1 MHKKLIAV
9 AVAAALSTALVPA
22 QAEVKVSTKG
32 GLKVETDDGNF
43 QFRAGGR
50 IHLDAAFHDDDA
62 TDLKDGTKFRRA
74 RLFVDGV
81 INKDWLFKAQYD
93 FAENTVGAKD
103 LYIKYKP
110 WGVTL
115 GQFKQPL
122 SLEELTSS
130 NYITFIERASINNL
144 ATSRRVGLGY
154 NTGADNYSFAVSA
167 YGRDVGESTSDDE
180 GFGIGGRLTFAPW
193 ASDTSALHLGVAA
206 SMESPQ
212 LGDENAR
219 FRARPEANVDGNRL
233 IDTGSISDVD
243 DITKYGIEAALVQ
256 GPFSLQAEYLA
267 ASVARKNGNPD
278 ADFDGYYVFGSW
290 FLTGESRPYSAKSG
304 SFGRVKPAAKSG
316 AWELAARYSNLDL
329 TDGAIA
335 GGEMDNWTVGVNYYM
350 NSNARLMFNYVSVD
364 SEKASVDNDP
374 GIFLMRAQVDF

>member
-1 MHKKLIAV
+1 MQKNIIAV
-9 AVAAALSTALVPA
+9 AVAAALSTAILPA
-22 QAEVKVSTKG
+22 QADVKVSTKG
-32 GLKVETDDGNF
+32 GLKVETDDGNY

-50 IHLDAAFHDDDA
+50 IHLDAAFHDDD
-62 TDLKDGTKFRRA
+62 TSDLKDGTKFRRA

-93 FAENTVGAKD
+93 FAENSVGAKD

-154 NTGADNYSFAVSA
+154 NTGADNYSFAASA
-167 YGRDVGESTSDDE
+167 YGRDVGDSTTDDE
-180 GFGIGGRLTFAPW
+180 GFGVGGRLTFAPW
-193 ASDTSALHLGVAA
+193 ASDTSAMHLGVAA

-212 LGDENAR
+212 LGDDTAR
-219 FRARPEANVDGNRL
+219 FRARPEANVDGARL
-233 IDTGSISDVD
+233 IDTGSIADVD
-243 DITKYGIEAALVQ
+243 DITRYGIEAALVQ

-267 ASVARKNGNPD
+267 ASLSRQNGNPD

-290 FLTGESRPYSAKSG
+290 FLTGESRPYDAKKG
-304 SFGRVKPAAKSG
+304 SFGRVKPSAKSG
-316 AWELAARYSNLDL
+316 AWELAARYSSLDL
-329 TDGAIA
+329 TDGAID

-350 NSNARLMFNYVSVD
+350 NANARLMFNYVGVD
-364 SEKASVDNDP
+364 SEMAGVDNDP

>member
-1 MHKKLIAV
+1 MQKKLIAV

-290 FLTGESRPYSAKSG
+290 FLTGESRPYDAKKG

-364 SEKASVDNDP
+364 SERNGVDNDP